1 VNRRTLVILVFLIAS
16 FGAGFF
22 VRRQTHTQR
31 IIWGPEKSYE
41 YSAAQ
46 LSLEDTAKIPPAFS
60 RGLILGE
67 NVRITL
73 AEDVIDPENSSWRI
87 ATVAFATPQ
96 EPTELIRDYKNLLPN
111 IGWEMQTQITS
122 PANTIR
128 ALRRNTQLF
137 IIAKKDGDKTLAT
150 ISYQY
155 LSR

>member
-1 VNRRTLVILVFLIAS
+1 
-16 FGAGFF
+16 
-22 VRRQTHTQR
+22 
-31 IIWGPEKSYE
+31 
-41 YSAAQ
+41 
-46 LSLEDTAKIPPAFS
+46 
-60 RGLILGE
+60 
-67 NVRITL
+67 VRITL